1 MQQDIQIRN
10 NEAQRETRKR
20 DKLERELR
28 QCKGDLENKTG
39 DLKAL
44 QSQIDRYKHDITKT
58 EGQLRDQKVNKT
70 FENFWHS
77 FMCFLCWH
85 TWWFSLQVAY
95 ERSQKEYDVL
105 ETRFKKLQ
113 GDFEQQ
119 LIACE
124 QLNNENQTKAAE
136 LKVKTR
142 F

>member
-70 FENFWHS
+70 FKYF
-77 FMCFLCWH
+77 
-85 TWWFSLQVAY
+85 
-95 ERSQKEYDVL
+95 
-105 ETRFKKLQ
+105 
-113 GDFEQQ
+113 
-119 LIACE
+119 
-124 QLNNENQTKAAE
+124 
-136 LKVKTR
+136 
-142 F
+142 